1 MTMSPA
7 VPTWPFDAKTSE
19 ASRAAGGAGVEGSG
33 DSLDAQRL
41 LRAITDAQGGSAQ
54 GFEIIL
60 ELYGRRLY
68 GFFYRATG
76 NGHEAED
83 LVSELMLRLIRRL
96 KHYQHRD
103 RFESWLFR
111 IAANMARDRIRSL
124 RSRPTILSLSYD
136 KDGEQGDREH
146 PCRQGEPLDGRL
158 VEAERSGH
166 LQALLDQLDPTTRGM
181 ILLRY
186 FGDMS
191 YSELAKTF
199 QCPLGTALA
208 KVHRGL
214 QFLRQ
219 RADRLADERP
229 DAGRESVSVP
239 APSRRRREKKAP
251 EQVLPY
257 PA

>member
-1 MTMSPA
+1 MTLPA
-7 VPTWPFDAKTSE
+7 AEPTWPFDATPSE
-19 ASRAAGGAGVEGSG
+19 PRRAST
-33 DSLDAQRL
+33 DPFDAQRL
-41 LRAITDAQGGSAQ
+41 LRAITDAQGGGEK
-54 GFEIIL
+54 GFEVIL

-68 GFFYRATG
+68 GFFYRTTG
-76 NGHEAED
+76 DGHEAED

-124 RSRPTILSLSYD
+124 RSRPTPLSLSRE
-136 KDGEQGDREH
+136 KDGQQSDTDH
-146 PCRQGEPLDGRL
+146 PCRHNEPLDKGL
-158 VEAERSGH
+158 VEAERAGH
-166 LQALLDQLDPTTRGM
+166 VQVLLDQLDPTTRGM

-191 YSELAKTF
+191 YADLAKTF

-214 QFLRQ
+214 QFLRL
-219 RADRLADERP
+219 RADRLVEEPQADRRP
-229 DAGRESVSVP
+229 LQAPQAP
-239 APSRRRREKKAP
+239 ARRARRETQAP
-251 EQVLPY
+251 VQAAPF

>member
-1 MTMSPA
+1 MTLSPA
-7 VPTWPFDAKTSE
+7 APTWPFDVKPIEPAPP
-19 ASRAAGGAGVEGSG
+19 AGRAAGESSA
-33 DSLDAQRL
+33 DSLDAQEL
-41 LRAITDAQGGSAQ
+41 LRAITDAQAGGEN
-54 GFEIIL
+54 GFEVIL
-60 ELYGRRLY
+60 QLYGRRLY
-68 GFFYRATG
+68 GFFYRTTG
-76 NGHEAED
+76 DGHEAED

-124 RSRPTILSLSYD
+124 RSRPTPLSLSRE
-136 KDGEQGDREH
+136 KDGEQSATDH
-146 PCRQGEPLDGRL
+146 PCRHTEPTDGRL
-158 VEAERSGH
+158 VEAERAGH
-166 LQALLDQLDPTTRGM
+166 LQTLLDQLDPTTRGM

-191 YSELAKTF
+191 YAELAKTF

-219 RADRLADERP
+219 RADRLGEEPMGDRQA
-229 DAGRESVSVP
+229 AVTP
-239 APSRRRREKKAP
+239 APVRRGRRGASIP
-251 EQVLPY
+251 TPAVPY